1 MAQAS
6 RSVTVNVPPDK
17 FFDILV
23 DYEKYPEFLPEVKK
37 AKIDGGQG
45 AIKEV
50 TYTVDIKAKVIT
62 YTLKHTGDKPNK
74 LTWTMIRGEM
84 MKGNDGTWVLK
95 PGALPGSTDA
105 TYTIDLKLSS
115 LVPGFIEKALA
126 EQSLPGLLTNF
137 KNRAEKLHPKKT

>member
-17 FFDILV
+17 LFDVIA

-37 AKIDGGQG
+37 VKVEAGMGS
-45 AIKEV
+45 IKEV

-62 YTLKHTGDKPNK
+62 YTLKHTAERPNK
-74 LTWTMIRGEM
+74 VMWTMIKGEM
-84 MKGNDGTWVLK
+84 MKGNDGFWQLK
-95 PGALPGSTDA
+95 PGPQPGTTEA
-105 TYTIDLKLSS
+105 TYNIDLKLSA

-126 EQSLPGLLTNF
+126 EQSLPGLLNNF
-137 KNRAEKLHPKKT
+137 KNRAEKLHPKNA

>member
-6 RSVTVNVPPDK
+6 RSVTVNVPPEK
-17 FFDILV
+17 MFDVIQ

-37 AKIDGGQG
+37 VKVEAGQG
-45 AIKEV
+45 SIKEV

-62 YTLKHTGDKPNK
+62 YTLKHTAEKPNK
-74 LTWTMIRGEM
+74 LTWTMIKGEM
-84 MKGNDGTWVLK
+84 MKGNDGSWVLK
-95 PGALPGSTDA
+95 PAAGGGTEA

-137 KNRAEKLHPKKT
+137 KNR

>member
-6 RSVTVNVPPDK
+6 RSVTVNVPPEK
-17 FFDILV
+17 MFEVIT

-37 AKIDGGQG
+37 VKVEGGQG
-45 AIKEV
+45 SIKEV
-50 TYTVDIKAKVIT
+50 TYQVDIKAKVIT
-62 YTLKHTGDKPNK
+62 YTLKHTAEKPNK
-74 LTWTMIRGEM
+74 LTWTMIKGEM
-84 MKGNDGTWVLK
+84 MKGNDGSWVLK
-95 PGALPGSTDA
+95 PAAGGGTEA

-137 KNRAEKLHPKKT
+137 KNRAEKLHPKNA